1 MVARFPTSSI
11 FTLCAR
17 FASNSQGGARRSRRA
32 SVLVETSLCLAFILM
47 PLTLGI
53 LQFGVIMSTTNQV
66 EQLARD
72 GGRWAAVHAQS
83 TNFDSD
89 ENTSGSWKYYMKGQ
103 TAGLT
108 TIKWSD
114 LTVTVTPSASSRVV
128 GQALV
133 MTVTYPMTKKL
144 FIGSQF
150 PGLSRWNGN
159 YTTKA
164 TFVMEQGLTG

>member
-1 MVARFPTSSI
+1 MVVRFSHFSVLAPRPSH
-11 FTLCAR
+11 
-17 FASNSQGGARRSRRA
+17 QGHFGTRRSRRA
-32 SVLVETSLCLAFILM
+32 SVLVETALCLAFVLL

-53 LQFGVIMSTTNQV
+53 LQFGVIMSTANQV
-66 EQLARD
+66 EQLTRD

-89 ENTSGSWKYYMKGQ
+89 ENTSGSLKNYMKTQ

-108 TIKWSD
+108 TVKWSD
-114 LTVTVTPSASSRVV
+114 LTITVTPSASSRAVGNPLVV
-128 GQALV
+128 
-133 MTVTYPMTKKL
+133 TVTYPMTKKL
-144 FIGSQF
+144 FIGTQF
-150 PGLSRWNGN
+150 PGLSRWNTN